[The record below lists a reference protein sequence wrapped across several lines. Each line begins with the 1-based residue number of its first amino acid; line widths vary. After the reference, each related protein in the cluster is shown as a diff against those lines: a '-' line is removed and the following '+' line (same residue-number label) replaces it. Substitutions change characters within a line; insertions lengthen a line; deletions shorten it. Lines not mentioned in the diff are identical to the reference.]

1 MKRLICILGPTASGK
16 SDYAF
21 EYAGKHHG
29 EIISA
34 DAMQVYRGMDIGTA
48 KPSLDMQKK
57 VKHHLIDSL
66 NPNENYDVAR
76 FVQEAKVV
84 IADCFDRAV
93 QPIICG
99 GTNYYVASLLDGIAP
114 LPQANWDFRDK
125 WEALA
130 ISKGGSYLLQ
140 ELKKVDP
147 ITAKRVHKNDTK
159 RLVRAIEV
167 YEISGQPLSSFR
179 PEGGLRERYAIELL
193 AIKHD
198 KEIFKERITKRMEY
212 MFEEGLLEEVESLR
226 ERYSDLSHTA
236 REAIGYKEAI
246 AYLEHGDMKE
256 ASLKSEIIQNTVK
269 LVKKQMTWLNAQD
282 DIHWIGDS
290 LGHSP
295 SAT

>member
-21 EYAGKHHG
+21 EYAGKYQG

-48 KPSLDMQKK
+48 KPSFEMQKK
-57 VKHHLIDSL
+57 VKHHLINSL

-84 IADCFDRAV
+84 IADCFHRGV

-99 GTNYYVASLLDGIAP
+99 GTNYYVTSLLDGIAP
-114 LPQANWDFRDK
+114 VPQANWELRDK
-125 WEALA
+125 WESLA
-130 ISKGGSYLLQ
+130 VSKGGDYLWQ

-147 ITAKRVHKNDTK
+147 ISAERVHKNDTK

-179 PEGGLRERYAIELL
+179 PEGGVRERYVIELL
-193 AIKHD
+193 GIKHN
-198 KEIFKERITKRMEY
+198 KEILKERIAKRMEY
-212 MFEEGLLEEVESLR
+212 MFEEGLLQEVKSLR
-226 ERYSDLSHTA
+226 EIYSDLSHTA
-236 REAIGYKEAI
+236 REAIGYKEVI
-246 AYLEHGDMKE
+246 AYLEHGDME
-256 ASLKSEIIQNTVK
+256 EDSLKRKIIQNTVK
-269 LVKKQMTWLNAQD
+269 LVKKQMTWLNAQP
-282 DIHWIGDS
+282 DIHWMGES
-290 LGHSP
+290 LKHSP
-295 SAT
+295 PAT